1 VPEQLSVSLTT
12 GSDRG
17 KSDSSPDCAGAN
29 GERISPEPQ
38 RRSCKGSEAA
48 CRSAATDQIG
58 QIRPT
63 ACPLRGTLLEPSN
76 GERVGMEETMSYHK
90 RLLHRDLPA
99 GTFSTKDALDDGNAY
114 DSATRATVTW
124 RLTRQA
130 ARCQAGA
137 LAARS
142 GESSGIWRQRPPT
155 VMVAL
160 TVTLR
165 QLWSFR
171 R

>member
-1 VPEQLSVSLTT
+1 
-12 GSDRG
+12 
-17 KSDSSPDCAGAN
+17 
-29 GERISPEPQ
+29 
-38 RRSCKGSEAA
+38 
-48 CRSAATDQIG
+48 
-58 QIRPT
+58 
-63 ACPLRGTLLEPSN
+63 
-76 GERVGMEETMSYHK
+76 MSYHK

-137 LAARS
+137 LTARS